1 MPDITTHDATLHVEV
16 EGDGPPVTV
25 FAHGLTNSRN
35 ELAAFT
41 PFLAGTKV
49 RFDFRGHGLSS
60 VPETGYRF
68 VDFARDLDAVATA
81 YGATRAVGT
90 SLGAGAIT
98 NLISRDPDR
107 FERIVFL
114 LPAALDVPLGDHVLT
129 QSRGEHSGGLD
140 DRLVTGVMTECV
152 VDEFEVVEVEH
163 DRCAATAVACSASAV
178 RCRAHARNCGGS
190 ATPSGGR
197 GRPGR
202 PAVSSERRR
211 SVMSWIWAIHLSG
224 RALPSRN
231 TVVCIATHTGLRSA
245 CTKRFQTGSWP
256 RRRQAPPRS
265 PVSSLPRSSGWVIAS
280 RLVAWS
286 CSRE

>member
-1 MPDITTHDATLHVEV
+1 M
-16 EGDGPPVTV
+16 EGDGAPVTV

-114 LPAALDVPLGDHVLT
+114 LPAALDVPLGDHRDFDRTAEFLESLSKDQAIDAILSSPDRVEVYERAPWLREFDMLMW
-129 QSRGEHSGGLD
+129 QDMNPQGVARAIREVVRDVAVD
-140 DRLVTGVMTECV
+140 DRELLRR
-152 VDEFEVVEVEH
+152 VDGADDDH
-163 DRCAATAVACSASAV
+163 R
-178 RCRAHARNCGGS
+178 
-190 ATPSGGR
+190 PGGR
-197 GRPGR
+197 PRCIRPSSARVLAQLMPNAELILMSGEEELMASIPVLVGRVKAFLEG
-202 PAVSSERRR
+202 AD
-211 SVMSWIWAIHLSG
+211 A
-224 RALPSRN
+224 
-231 TVVCIATHTGLRSA
+231 
-245 CTKRFQTGSWP
+245 
-256 RRRQAPPRS
+256 
-265 PVSSLPRSSGWVIAS
+265 
-280 RLVAWS
+280 
-286 CSRE
+286 